1 MSGGLIV
8 QMGYFQFGGST
19 VIVVFQ
25 QVSSESLHFI
35 CSVWLASHVV
45 RIVCVLAVDVD
56 INWRHPV
63 LDMTWKVGRHDSHHS
78 FYELFMQS
86 AIGEP
91 IVLNEV

>member
-35 CSVWLASHVV
+35 SSVWLASHVV
-45 RIVCVLAVDVD
+45 RIVCVYWQWMLILTED
-56 INWRHPV
+56 IQ
-63 LDMTWKVGRHDSHHS
+63 L
-78 FYELFMQS
+78 
-86 AIGEP
+86 
-91 IVLNEV
+91 

>member
-35 CSVWLASHVV
+35 FSVWLASHVV
-45 RIVCVLAVDVD
+45 RILCVYLQWMLILTED
-56 INWRHPV
+56 IQ
-63 LDMTWKVGRHDSHHS
+63 L
-78 FYELFMQS
+78 
-86 AIGEP
+86 
-91 IVLNEV
+91 